1 MNSNESN
8 NKENTILSNLKQED
22 SKIDIEKNK

>member
-22 SKIDIEKNK
+22 SKIEIEKNK

>member
-8 NKENTILSNLKQED
+8 NKENTILSILKHED
-22 SKIDIEKNK
+22 SKIEIEKNK

>member
-8 NKENTILSNLKQED
+8 NKENTILTNLKQED
-22 SKIDIEKNK
+22 SRIETEKNK